1 MIDFL
6 SGFSIALD
14 PINLGYCF
22 LGVVLGNIVGV
33 LPGIGAIAAIS
44 ILLPVTFY
52 LDPTTAVIM
61 LAGVYYGAQFG
72 GSIASILMNLPG
84 TAAHA
89 ITSLDGYPMAKK
101 GEAGTALLTA
111 QVCSFI
117 GGTFGILLMVFLS
130 PVIVKFSLSF
140 GSAEYFATL
149 LLGLIAGSTV
159 VKGMPLKGIAM
170 VCLGMLF
177 GCVGLDLNSGVARF
191 DLGIA
196 NLLDGLSIVAVA
208 MGLFGVPEVMANLT
222 RIQEAHSALKVNA
235 REMFK
240 AFRKLHN
247 IIPSILRGSIIGSF
261 LGPLPGAGPTISS
274 FMAYSVEK
282 SASRNPEKFGEGEIK
297 GIAGPEAAN
306 NAAAQT
312 AFIPTMTLGI
322 PGTPTMAIIL
332 GALMIHGIAPGP
344 MLVSEHPQLFWGLIA
359 SFWIGNVMLLFLNI
373 PLVGI
378 WARLVSVPRRL
389 FFPVIITLVCTGVF
403 GVSNTVFNIW
413 MVLLMGILSYTLQLY
428 KFSPAP
434 LLIGFV
440 LGPMVEE
447 HLRRALLI
455 AHGDFTYLF
464 SSTTS
469 IVIHSITAI
478 FLFWPVLKFF
488 KSKMIASQQKSS

>member
-1 MIDFL
+1 MINFL
-6 SGFSIALD
+6 SGFSVALD

-52 LDPTTAVIM
+52 LNPTTAVIM

-89 ITSLDGYPMAKK
+89 ITSLDGYPMAQK

-117 GGTFGILLMVFLS
+117 GGTFGILLMIFLS

-177 GCVGLDLNSGVARF
+177 GCVGLDLNTGVARF

-222 RIQEAHSALKVNA
+222 QTQEQHSALKVNA

-240 AFRKLHN
+240 AFRKLNN
-247 IIPSILRGSIIGSF
+247 IVPSIIRGSLIGSF

-282 SASRNPEKFGEGEIK
+282 SASHNSETFGEGEIK

-344 MLVSEHPQLFWGLIA
+344 MLVSEHPKLFWGLIA
-359 SFWIGNVMLLFLNI
+359 SFWVGNVMLLFLNI

-378 WARLVSVPRRL
+378 WAKLVSVPRRL

-413 MVLLMGILSYTLQLY
+413 MVLMMGVLSYTLQLY
-428 KFSPAP
+428 RFSPAP

-455 AHGDFTYLF
+455 AHGDFLYLF
-464 SSTTS
+464 SSPTS
-469 IVIHSITAI
+469 IAIHCITAI
-478 FLFWPVLKFF
+478 FLAWPVLSYF
-488 KSKMIASQQKSS
+488 KSKLASN